1 MSVKRSKSGSR
12 VLAVFEQIAR
22 RQPVG
27 VSELSR
33 QLDADKSAVQ
43 RAIMTLADEGWI
55 HAAPGSPTR
64 WQLTGHIHLVAHLA
78 HASSSLHHRARPA
91 LEALRDESGETVG
104 LTAPDIGRF
113 VVIDVIESRQILRT
127 APHVGMVVETHD
139 SATGR
144 AVLPY
149 LSPERQV
156 ELLGR
161 APDSATGRAVL
172 PYLSPE
178 RQVELLGRAPDAR
191 LLKDFAATLRQG
203 YFVSEDDLVG
213 GSINVAAPIFE
224 VDARPVGAVILSAP
238 RERLAPDSYDRVGGM
253 VLRTARQLSRATP
266 DPPRLPRPDAELTT
280 NNGR

>member
-104 LTAPDIGRF
+104 LTVPDIGRF

-127 APHVGMVVETHD
+127 APHVGMVVETH
-139 SATGR
+139 
-144 AVLPY
+144 
-149 LSPERQV
+149 
-156 ELLGR
+156 
-161 APDSATGRAVL
+161 DSATGRAVL